1 MKSIQLIKQVNNTE
15 LGKGGTHET
24 YILIPQELDVSDLF
38 LEIGKEYTFIDKASR
53 KPYTIRLTSAR
64 EKRIVGM
71 GPYYRDNNVM
81 AGDQILLEK
90 RIYKESEPDYFI
102 SLNRA
107 EGVVYFQKVKSSF
120 EALTAENV
128 ANLLGQTFNTANG
141 KAVIIDYHGEIQKR
155 KDSPIMTKV
164 YNILIDNNN
173 IQGDYQDRD
182 MVGIS
187 VNGNEIKIIGA
198 QPWKKYVVEVQE

>member
-38 LEIGKEYTFIDKASR
+38 LEIGKEYHFIDKVSG
-53 KPYTIRLTSAR
+53 KQYTIRLTSAR

-90 RIYKESEPDYFI
+90 RIYNAGEPDYFI

-107 EGVVYFQKVKSSF
+107 DGIVYFQKVRNFF
-120 EALTAENV
+120 EALTIENV
-128 ANLLGQTFNTANG
+128 DNLLGQTFTTSDG
-141 KAVIIDYHGEIQKR
+141 KTISVNYHGEIPKR
-155 KDSPIMTKV
+155 KDSPVMTKV
-164 YNILIDNNN
+164 YNISINNNN
-173 IQGDYQDRD
+173 IQNNYQDRD
-182 MVGIS
+182 MVGIA
-187 VNGNEIKIIGA
+187 VNGKDIKIIES